1 MYKRQVVEIA
11 NVSVVALLCLFA
23 VFLLYRTTLVLIRVL
38 VAGLHCLNVRI
49 NRGRVVK
56 RLVRV
61 PVIVLEWLHRGLL
74 CLGVMLIMMVLS
86 CLLLLNLVLSS
97 LDELFDILVFD
108 LKLHFLVP
116 FRDLSFHLLN
126 LQHLLKH
133 EVLVLRCPVLL
144 LPALLPAVMRCAC
157 ISVATLRPQ
166 GLHVSLIERVFIV
179 GRPSL
184 RESLGVHH

>member
-1 MYKRQVVEIA
+1 MP
-11 NVSVVALLCLFA
+11 VVALLCLFA

-97 LDELFDILVFD
+97 LNELFDILVFD

-144 LPALLPAVMRCAC
+144 LLPALLPTVMRCAC
-157 ISVATLRPQ
+157 ISVAGLRPQ
-166 GLHVSLIERVFIV
+166 GLHVSLVERVLIV
-179 GRPSL
+179 GRRNL
-184 RESLGVHH
+184 RESLGVHD